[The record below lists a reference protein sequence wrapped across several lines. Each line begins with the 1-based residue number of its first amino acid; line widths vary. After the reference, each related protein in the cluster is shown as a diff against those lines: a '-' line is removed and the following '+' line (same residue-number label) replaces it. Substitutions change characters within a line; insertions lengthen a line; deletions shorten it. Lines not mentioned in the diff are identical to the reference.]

1 MEGGDLLLPLLL
13 FMPARS
19 GGDRHRKGDFRLCS
33 LILHSLPNSSGPG
46 RQCASPRPCVT
57 GLSSCCLCCT
67 GFLSVIVNI
76 ASLIKLLT
84 THYSLSTMENS
95 GNGLVPV
102 LKQYT
107 NQWGE
112 HSCLRK
118 KKLPLF
124 DMSRSSTRD
133 VFGTRTPWVVP

>member
-1 MEGGDLLLPLLL
+1 MCNGAVLLLPLLYRI
-13 FMPARS
+13 FVCYCEY
-19 GGDRHRKGDFRLCS
+19 RLV
-33 LILHSLPNSSGPG
+33 NK
-46 RQCASPRPCVT
+46 
-57 GLSSCCLCCT
+57 
-67 GFLSVIVNI
+67 IV
-76 ASLIKLLT
+76 LT